1 MEVDDVVM
9 KKVPVR
15 ASVAVESSTSHQDDD
30 GSPPLKNLFYISKI
44 IQSKTLRLSVTEIL
58 QKPLKLVW
66 KLEMLLLDMC
76 DQRHQI
82 LC

>member
-15 ASVAVESSTSHQDDD
+15 ASVAVESSTSQQDDD
-30 GSPPLKNLFYISKI
+30 GSPPLKILFYISKI